1 LLKNFDCGELRA
13 DNTGSEVTL
22 AGWVNRRRDHGGVIF
37 IDLRDRSGIIQCVFN
52 PAVSAEGYKVA
63 DELRSEYVVQ
73 VKGKVSLRPEG
84 TQNPDLPTGA
94 VEVMAEEARILNTS
108 RTPPFYINEDTEVEE
123 GLRLKYRYLDLRRER
138 MKDNLILRHRI
149 VKYIRDYLDK
159 RGFIEIETPVLI
171 KSTPEGARDYL
182 VPSRLHPHQFYAL
195 PQSPQQLKQLLMVGG
210 IEKYFQIVKC
220 FRDEDS
226 RADRQPEFTQL
237 DLEMSFIEREDILNL
252 IEDLMTNLMQTVKP
266 EAHFPRPFPRLSFVE
281 SMASYGC
288 DKPNL
293 CFGMKIRD
301 FSAIAAQ
308 CDFAVFKNV
317 LSQGGAV
324 KGICAPGCA
333 TYTRGQLGE
342 LNEFVKK
349 LGAPG
354 LLTISLGERPGNLD
368 NITPEQV
375 KSVAARYIN
384 LDQIKE
390 IGHCFK
396 ASTGDLLLVVAGRP
410 EATGK
415 VLGELRTEMARRLN
429 LLKPNEYTFAF
440 VLDFPAF
447 EKNPETGRWQA
458 VHHPFTAPMDE
469 DLTLLDADQ
478 LEKVRAKSYDIV
490 CNGYEIGGGSLRIY
504 NTEMQKKVFRIL
516 GYNDAEM
523 QKLFGHLLEAFS
535 YGAPPHGGI
544 AVGIDRLTMLLAGA
558 ETIREVIA
566 FPKNQQAQDVMFD
579 APSEVTPEQLAELHI
594 GLKDNLP
601 TNTSLQK

>member
-1 LLKNFDCGELRA
+1 MLKNVNCGELRNGDA
-13 DNTGSEVTL
+13 DKEVTL

-37 IDLRDRSGIIQCVFN
+37 IDLRDRSGIVQCVFN
-52 PAVSAEGYKVA
+52 PALSAESYKVA

-84 TQNPDLPTGA
+84 TQNPGLPTGDI
-94 VEVMAEEARILNTS
+94 EVIPEEAKILNTS
-108 RTPPFYINEDTEVEE
+108 KTPPFYINEDSEVDES
-123 GLRLKYRYLDLRRER
+123 LRLKYRYLDLRREKMR
-138 MKDNLILRHRI
+138 NNIILRHRI
-149 VKYIRDYLDK
+149 VKFIRDYLDK
-159 RGFIEIETPVLI
+159 RVFIEIETPILI

-182 VPSRLHPHQFYAL
+182 VPSRLHPGQFYAL

-210 IEKYFQIVKC
+210 MEKYFQIVKC

-252 IEDLMTNLMQTVKP
+252 IEGMVTELVHTVKP
-266 EAHFPRPFPRLSFVE
+266 EAKFPTPFPRFSFAE

-301 FSAIAAQ
+301 FSHIAAQ
-308 CDFAVFKNV
+308 CNFAVFKNV
-317 LSQGGAV
+317 LSAGGAV
-324 KGICAPGCA
+324 KGIAAPGCA
-333 TYTRGQLGE
+333 SYTRGQLNE

-349 LGAPG
+349 LGAQG
-354 LLTISLGERPGNLD
+354 LLTIGLGERPGPLD

-375 KSVAARYIN
+375 KSVAAKYIST
-384 LDQIKE
+384 DQIKQ
-390 IGHCFK
+390 IGQCFD
-396 ASTGDLLLVVAGRP
+396 ANMGDLLLVVAGKP
-410 EATGK
+410 EVAGK

-429 LLKPNEYTFAF
+429 YITPNDYTFAF

-447 EKNPETGRWQA
+447 EIDPETGRWKA

-469 DLTLLDADQ
+469 DMHYIESGE

-490 CNGYEIGGGSLRIY
+490 CNGYEVGGGSLRIF
-504 NTEMQKKVFRIL
+504 NTDMQKKIFGIL
-516 GYNDAEM
+516 GYNEAEM

-544 AVGIDRLTMLLAGA
+544 AIGIDRLTMLLAGA

-566 FPKNQQAQDVMFD
+566 FPKNQQAQDLMFD
-579 APSEVTPEQLAELHI
+579 APAEVTPAQLAELHI
-594 GLKDNLP
+594 ALKDVEGK
-601 TNTSLQK
+601 TG